1 MGWDCPGDDEMSKAP
16 EVRGLYHEPTS
27 TFSYVAWDHDTRRA
41 AIIDA
46 VLDYDGAAGRT
57 GTSTAAALL
66 AVVERER
73 LEMQWIL
80 ETHAH
85 ADHLSAAA
93 YLHERTGA
101 PVGTGAGI
109 TAVQATFSE
118 IYNLGPQF
126 ATDGRQFDRL
136 FADGETF
143 ALGSLEVKVMA
154 TPGHT
159 SDSVT
164 FLVGDAAFVGDTLF
178 SPDYGSAR
186 CDFPGG
192 DAVTLF
198 RSVQRLYQLPPATRL
213 FLCHDYPP
221 DGREPRCEW
230 SVAEQREGNIHI
242 DANTREEDFVAM
254 REARDKTL
262 GMPALIIPSI
272 QVNIRAGR
280 LPDPEN
286 NGTRYLRVPL
296 DTL

>member
-1 MGWDCPGDDEMSKAP
+1 MAKAP
-16 EVRGLYHEPTS
+16 QVRGLYHQPTS
-27 TFSYVAWDHDTRRA
+27 TFSYVAWDPGTHRA

-57 GTSTAAALL
+57 GTDTAAALL
-66 AVVERER
+66 AIVAAER
-73 LEMQWIL
+73 LEVEWVL

-85 ADHLSAAA
+85 ADHLSAAN
-93 YLHERTGA
+93 YLHQRTGA
-101 PVGTGAGI
+101 PVGTGAGV
-109 TAVQATFSE
+109 TAVQSTFGE
-118 IYNLGPQF
+118 IYNLGPDF

-143 ALGSLEVKVMA
+143 ELGSLAVEVLA

-164 FLVGDAAFVGDTLF
+164 FLIGDAAFVGDTLF

-192 DAVTLF
+192 DAATLF
-198 RSVQRLYQLPPATRL
+198 RSVQRLYRLPPATRL

-242 DANTREEDFVAM
+242 DANTPEGDFVAM

-280 LPDPEN
+280 LPEPDN

-296 DTL
+296 DIL

>member
-1 MGWDCPGDDEMSKAP
+1 MAKAP
-16 EVRGLYHEPTS
+16 QVRGLYHQPTS
-27 TFSYVAWDHDTRRA
+27 TFSYVAWDPDTRRA

-57 GTSTAAALL
+57 GTETAAALL
-66 AVVERER
+66 AIVAAER
-73 LEMQWIL
+73 LEVEWIL

-85 ADHLSAAA
+85 ADHLSAAN
-93 YLHERTGA
+93 YLHQRTGA
-101 PVGTGAGI
+101 PVGTGAGV
-109 TAVQATFSE
+109 TAVQSMFSE
-118 IYNLGPQF
+118 IYNLGADF

-143 ALGSLEVKVMA
+143 GLGGLEVEVLA

-192 DAVTLF
+192 DAATLF
-198 RSVQRLYQLPPATRL
+198 RSVQRLYRLPTATRL

-221 DGREPRCEW
+221 EGREPRCEW

-242 DANTREEDFVAM
+242 GADTRLEDFVAM
-254 REARDKTL
+254 RESRDKTL
-262 GMPALIIPSI
+262 SMPALIIPSI

-280 LPDPEN
+280 LPDPDD

>member
-1 MGWDCPGDDEMSKAP
+1 MVKKP
-16 EVRGLYHEPTS
+16 EVRALYHEPTS
-27 TFSYVAWDHDTRRA
+27 TFSYVAWDPESGDA

-57 GTSTAAALL
+57 GTASAAALL
-66 AVVERER
+66 AIVAREGLALR
-73 LEMQWIL
+73 WIL

-85 ADHLSAAA
+85 ADHLSAAGF
-93 YLHERTGA
+93 LHARTGA
-101 PVGTGAGI
+101 PIGTGEGI

-118 IYNLGPQF
+118 IYNFGPEF
-126 ATDGRQFDRL
+126 PTDGRQFDRL
-136 FADGETF
+136 FADGERF
-143 ALGSLEVKVMA
+143 PLGGIEVEVLA

-164 FLVGDAAFVGDTLF
+164 YRVGDAAFIGDTLF
-178 SPDYGSAR
+178 APDYGSAR

-192 DAVTLF
+192 DAATLF
-198 RSVQRLYQLPPATRL
+198 RSVQRLYALPPDTRL

-221 DGREPRCEW
+221 DGRAPRCEW
-230 SVAEQREGNIHI
+230 SVAEQRAGNIHI
-242 DANTREEDFVAM
+242 DAGTGEEDFVAM
-254 REARDKTL
+254 RSARDRTL
-262 GMPALIIPSI
+262 GMPALIIPSV

-280 LPDPEN
+280 LPEPDN

>member
-1 MGWDCPGDDEMSKAP
+1 VIDMAQIP
-16 EVRGLYHEPTS
+16 EVRGLYHEPSS
-27 TFSYVAWDHDTRRA
+27 TFSYVVWDPATRQA
-41 AIIDA
+41 AIVDP

-57 GTSTAAALL
+57 DTASAAALL
-66 AVVERER
+66 AIVVREG
-73 LEMQWIL
+73 LELRWIL
-80 ETHAH
+80 DTHAH
-85 ADHLSAAA
+85 ADHLSAAG

-101 PVGTGAGI
+101 PVGIGAGI
-109 TAVQATFSE
+109 SSVQATFGE
-118 IYNLGPQF
+118 IFNLGPEF
-126 ATDGRQFDRL
+126 ATDGRQFERL
-136 FADGETF
+136 FADGDRF
-143 ALGSLEVKVMA
+143 ALGELEVEVLA

-164 FLVGDAAFVGDTLF
+164 YLVGDAAFVGDTLF

-192 DAVTLF
+192 DAATLF
-198 RSVQRLYQLPPATRL
+198 RSVQRLYALPPETRL

-230 SVAEQREGNIHI
+230 SVAEQREDNIHI
-242 DANTREEDFVAM
+242 DARTRAEDFVAM
-254 REARDKTL
+254 RRERDATL
-262 GMPALIIPSI
+262 KMPALIIPAV

-280 LPDPEN
+280 LPEPES